1 MSDYYTDAYD
11 GWERN
16 TFLEIKKMLKSDKKL
31 RQNLAN
37 GLDKVYN
44 KNQRIDGLETNER
57 DAVMT
62 VFGLTKE
69 SIRDDET
76 AKQNLYTFISTL
88 YGRLPPKKRMIIAP
102 DTEINFNNFLDNIV
116 GDDEGFFGA
125 WFGNDD
131 GDYGGSKM
139 KKRKTKRR
147 KTNKKSKRKRRK
159 TRRRQR

>member
-1 MSDYYTDAYD
+1 MSYMRAIDD
-11 GWERN
+11 WERN
-16 TFLEIKKMLKSDKKL
+16 IVLEIKQMLTDEKL
-31 RQNLAN
+31 RKNLAN

-57 DAVMT
+57 NAVMT
-62 VFGLTKE
+62 VFGLTEE

-76 AKQNLYTFISTL
+76 AKQNLIAFISTL
-88 YGRLPPKKRMIIAP
+88 YGRLPQKKRIIIAP
-102 DTEINFNNFLDNIV
+102 DNNINFNNFLDNIV
-116 GDDEGFFGA
+116 DNEGVFGSL
-125 WFGNDD
+125 FGDD

-139 KKRKTKRR
+139 RKRKTKRR